1 MIIIDAGHGGF
12 DPGGGSNPYFKEK
25 DLTKKISD
33 YQKKRFDE
41 LGIPSILVRTSD
53 ETLSPKDRTNRITK
67 IGAKESDILISNH
80 INNGGSTGA
89 EVIYSVKS
97 DNELPNMIADE
108 LAKTGVTIRNVY
120 TRLNR
125 LGRDY
130 YFIMRDT
137 IPNKSMIIEYGFA
150 DNDEDTY
157 RLLYEWP
164 NLAEAVVK
172 ALTNYYQL
180 PYTPPKETTYIVKPN
195 DSLYLIA
202 TRYNTTIDKIKDD
215 NNLSSNTIYPGA
227 TLLISW

>member
-80 INNGGSTGA
+80 INNGGSIGA

-157 RLLYEWP
+157 RLIYEWP

-172 ALTNYYQL
+172 AITNYYQL

>member
-80 INNGGSTGA
+80 INNGGSIGA

-157 RLLYEWP
+157 RLIYEWP

-172 ALTNYYQL
+172 ALTIYYQL

-227 TLLISW
+227 TLLIS

>member
-80 INNGGSTGA
+80 INNGGSIGA

-157 RLLYEWP
+157 RLIYEWP

-215 NNLSSNTIYPGA
+215 NNLTSNTIYPGA
-227 TLLISW
+227 TLLIS

>member
-41 LGIPSILVRTSD
+41 LGIPSILVRASD

-80 INNGGSTGA
+80 INNGGSIGA

-157 RLLYEWP
+157 RLIYEWP

-227 TLLISW
+227 TLLIS